1 MDGAD
6 VCITSR
12 RPPDVT
18 CGAAILDS
26 RWRRRKWRQ
35 PRLGAAFSIPIV
47 VVVENGDPSASGR
60 HLGWPHLRNRKWG
73 HPRWRPEAEGPPFF
87 HHHHNGD
94 RKGRPIL
101 LVSLNS
107 GPSFILYYNLKAR
120 YLSSFNGK
128 VFRPGTRDVPLQIN
142 VLSQQSPLLCL
153 RDPVKLSCL
162 KSDLDITRNLKTTRH
177 SDNHQPPLSST
188 FSQTPDHRFTGNL

>member
-12 RPPDVT
+12 RPSDVT

-101 LVSLNS
+101 LIS
-107 GPSFILYYNLKAR
+107 
-120 YLSSFNGK
+120 
-128 VFRPGTRDVPLQIN
+128 TRVPLIFPRVSAHYQASLTN
-142 VLSQQSPLLCL
+142 TGALRRLVANQREVMTRLLELRYVLNIK
-153 RDPVKLSCL
+153 RY
-162 KSDLDITRNLKTTRH
+162 I
-177 SDNHQPPLSST
+177 
-188 FSQTPDHRFTGNL
+188 F

>member
-101 LVSLNS
+101 L
-107 GPSFILYYNLKAR
+107 YYNCWFSTAKKCNVT
-120 YLSSFNGK
+120 YISIFHGNMFG
-128 VFRPGTRDVPLQIN
+128 D
-142 VLSQQSPLLCL
+142 VLSILWYVIGTWYAEMVVCLCL
-153 RDPVKLSCL
+153 SRHTMADIFITIIIVNSNPKALSH
-162 KSDLDITRNLKTTRH
+162 I
-177 SDNHQPPLSST
+177 SSAHLEWSNSP
-188 FSQTPDHRFTGNL
+188 FQTNKVY

>member
-1 MDGAD
+1 MGAD

-12 RPPDVT
+12 RPSDVT

-87 HHHHNGD
+87 HHHYNGD

-101 LVSLNS
+101 LNINMCSVVSIVAVYPDDLHIRTTHL
-107 GPSFILYYNLKAR
+107 GWGL
-120 YLSSFNGK
+120 
-128 VFRPGTRDVPLQIN
+128 
-142 VLSQQSPLLCL
+142 LSQFPPFRYFSNFSPLSKPSLY
-153 RDPVKLSCL
+153 VKYRVYIWQVSPQLSCG
-162 KSDLDITRNLKTTRH
+162 DACQI
-177 SDNHQPPLSST
+177 
-188 FSQTPDHRFTGNL
+188 